1 MTDLKSSI
9 RVLLTGFL
17 MGMAEVVPGVSGG
30 TIAFISGFYE
40 RLLGGLSGLR
50 PELLTV
56 LWRSG
61 LRAAWQKSDGTFLS
75 LLFGAMAVSILIF
88 ATVIKGALVTY
99 PIAMWS
105 FFFGLVLASSVLMY
119 RQVSHRTVEHFLV
132 LGIGLALGLLLQRLL
147 PVTLEA
153 TPGAMFMGG
162 AVAIC
167 AWILPGISG
176 SFLLLLLGL
185 YSGVLAAVASL
196 AWAQLIPFALGAG
209 LGLIAFANVLKRLFH
224 HARDWILMF
233 LIGLMLGTLVR
244 LWPWQQVTSYQLQ
257 ASGTEQ
263 VPLVQNPVMPGVFES
278 LTGEPAQLSV
288 AGLSAGFAIVLVYG
302 FERLSQ
308 PRRTDV

>member
-1 MTDLKSSI
+1 MTDLKSTV

-30 TIAFISGFYE
+30 TIAFISGYYE
-40 RLLGGLSGLR
+40 RLLAGLSGLR
-50 PELLTV
+50 PNLLTV

-61 LRAAWQKSDGTFLS
+61 LRAAWQKADGNFLS
-75 LLFGAMAVSILIF
+75 LLFGAMAFSILIF
-88 ATVIKGALVTY
+88 ANMIKGALLTY

-119 RQVSHRTVEHFLV
+119 RQVRNRTIEHFLV

-153 TPGAMFMGG
+153 TPWAMFLGG
-162 AVAIC
+162 AIAVC

-185 YSGVLAAVASL
+185 YSGVIAAVASL
-196 AWAQLIPFALGAG
+196 AWVQLIPFALGAG
-209 LGLIAFANVLKRLFH
+209 LGLIAFANILKRLFQRI
-224 HARDWILMF
+224 RDWVLML

-244 LWPWQQVTSYQLQ
+244 LWPWQQVTSYQLH

-263 VPLVQNPVMPGVFES
+263 LPLVQNPVLPDVFES
-278 LTGEPAQLSV
+278 LTGEPAQL
-288 AGLSAGFAIVLVYG
+288 GLAGFAACTAIVLVYG

-308 PRRTDV
+308 QGRIDV